1 MHLVKYSGQDSK
13 QSRTTMTKKKTKH
26 YLAMWD
32 MLGLEC
38 LYDVDLHMNRYDE
51 WEKLKVVAILKE
63 QKIPQKPPAI
73 PLQHMILRARVNS
86 QRAYEIYEFTST
98 LGYKELTEAFNDN
111 PQPIV
116 EWIRENGYKVY
127 SDYVKQDR
135 KMIV

>member
-1 MHLVKYSGQDSK
+1 MPSLRKN
-13 QSRTTMTKKKTKH
+13 KTKH

-38 LYDVDLHMNRYDE
+38 LFDVGQHMKEYDD
-51 WEKLKVVAILKE
+51 WEKQKIVAILKE
-63 QKIPQKPPAI
+63 SKTQPLKPAGI
-73 PLQHMILRARVNS
+73 PLQELILRAKFNS
-86 QRAYEIYEFTST
+86 QRSYEIYEFNST
-98 LGYKELTEAFNDN
+98 MDYNELKEAFNDN

-116 EWIRENGYKVY
+116 EWIRTNGKKVY